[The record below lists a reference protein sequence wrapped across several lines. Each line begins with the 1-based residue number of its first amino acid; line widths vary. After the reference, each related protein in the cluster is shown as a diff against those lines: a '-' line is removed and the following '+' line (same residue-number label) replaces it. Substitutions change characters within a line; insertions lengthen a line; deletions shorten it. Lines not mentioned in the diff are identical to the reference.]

1 MFGTTIYLLSSNHR
15 EQDFQERLKERV
27 VITEKLFL
35 EKESFGSIELAKIT
49 NEFLHTLPEET
60 EEVVQL
66 HSREVPIFKYQYPSS
81 VTERLSSD
89 DFFDFEDAKR
99 QGKGKIFEVDGNNYL
114 IIVTA
119 IDSNGFRNLSFL
131 KKVIILLVLIGLPS
145 IFLLSYL
152 LIYRALLPISKK
164 IAQANKIGASNLH
177 QRLNVEN
184 PNDELGKSAIAFNKL
199 LDRLETSFDAQ
210 KAFIRNA
217 SHEIRNPLTAIMGE
231 AEVAISKSRTNEEY
245 TESMQVILEES
256 EILNSTVNNLLQLSQ
271 VSGNEEAIRYE
282 KIDFRKFLY
291 DVKDSFDFVNPN
303 NKIEVTSSYKDQGLP
318 LMIRG
323 NKNLLKT
330 AITNLFDNACKFS
343 SNRKVEVMLTM
354 DDKMLVFTI
363 TDIGVGILCNDLD
376 KIISPFY
383 RGKNALKVKGSG
395 IGLSLSSKII
405 MLHQGQLEIQSK
417 IGTGTKV
424 CVKLSLA

>member
-1 MFGTTIYLLSSNHR
+1 
-15 EQDFQERLKERV
+15 
-27 VITEKLFL
+27 
-35 EKESFGSIELAKIT
+35 
-49 NEFLHTLPEET
+49 
-60 EEVVQL
+60 
-66 HSREVPIFKYQYPSS
+66 
-81 VTERLSSD
+81 
-89 DFFDFEDAKR
+89 
-99 QGKGKIFEVDGNNYL
+99 
-114 IIVTA
+114 
-119 IDSNGFRNLSFL
+119 
-131 KKVIILLVLIGLPS
+131 
-145 IFLLSYL
+145 
-152 LIYRALLPISKK
+152 
-164 IAQANKIGASNLH
+164 
-177 QRLNVEN
+177 
-184 PNDELGKSAIAFNKL
+184 
-199 LDRLETSFDAQ
+199 
-210 KAFIRNA
+210 
-217 SHEIRNPLTAIMGE
+217 
-231 AEVAISKSRTNEEY
+231 
-245 TESMQVILEES
+245 MQVILEES

-282 KIDFRKFLY
+282 KIDFRKFLH

-354 DDKMLVFTI
+354 DDKMLVLTI